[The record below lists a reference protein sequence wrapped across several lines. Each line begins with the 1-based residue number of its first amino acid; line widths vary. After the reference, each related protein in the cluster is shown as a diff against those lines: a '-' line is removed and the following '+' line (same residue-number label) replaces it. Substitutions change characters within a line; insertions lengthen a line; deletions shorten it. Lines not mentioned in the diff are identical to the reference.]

1 MNKWD
6 KLYITIAQE
15 TALLST
21 AERKKVGC
29 VLVKNNNIIAF
40 GYNGTPSGFD
50 NTCEIDNTTK
60 PEVIHA
66 EINAVAKVAKSTN
79 SSVDSVLYITMSPCV
94 ECAKLLIQSGIKK
107 VYYQE
112 IYRLNVGLTLLEK
125 ANIEV
130 VQISPV
136 PK

>member
-112 IYRLNVGLTLLEK
+112 IYRLNDGLTLLEK